1 MINAF
6 LLHMA
11 SPSCYK
17 TLRTNHFLTLPH
29 ESRLCQLTRSF
40 GVSVDDAQKN
50 KHFLKLKCN
59 TSEEREKYVVL
70 QIDEIYVKEKIDY
83 KNGKIYGYAENIP
96 EVEAAKTV
104 AAFLISSAFGKFKEI
119 AALRPV
125 KDLKGETLKVLVEEV
140 CSLLRECGFKVV
152 VIIKRLFK
160 LLCGPGKGYTAVK
173 ISETVTVFVLLIACI
188 C

>member
-1 MINAF
+1 
-6 LLHMA
+6 
-11 SPSCYK
+11 
-17 TLRTNHFLTLPH
+17 
-29 ESRLCQLTRSF
+29 
-40 GVSVDDAQKN
+40 
-50 KHFLKLKCN
+50 
-59 TSEEREKYVVL
+59 VL

-119 AALRPV
+119 SAWRLV